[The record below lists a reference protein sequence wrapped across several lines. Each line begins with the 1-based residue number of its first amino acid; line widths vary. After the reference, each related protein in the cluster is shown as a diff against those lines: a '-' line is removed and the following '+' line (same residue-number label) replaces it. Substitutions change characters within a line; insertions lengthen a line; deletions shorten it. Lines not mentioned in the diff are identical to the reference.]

1 MCVRHSKKEIRL
13 LKDVV
18 ELVPKFWR
26 ELGGKIA
33 KWVREDFVSGK
44 YQNDMQRDRYRSR
57 QYMEYKAND
66 MRRKTAGGK
75 GKSWKEFVGER
86 MGPYMK
92 RHGGHGAAIRA
103 IAGEWKEYKKSGV
116 DTSSGSGQRLKAYY
130 GRSIASREIG
140 FVNMILT
147 GDLMKG
153 LKPKKWDN
161 YSVTMGFNSVDA
173 GKILGGQ
180 KYDREVMGLNTEN
193 RDLVKQ
199 EIIKEFDRNQIEW
212 RKEPINIYIKY

>member
-13 LKDVV
+13 LKDIV
-18 ELVPKFWR
+18 ELAPKFWR

-33 KWVREDFVSGK
+33 KWVREDFVGGK

-57 QYMEYKAND
+57 QYVKYKAND
-66 MRRKTAGGK
+66 MKKLDGK
-75 GKSWKEFVGER
+75 
-86 MGPYMK
+86 
-92 RHGGHGAAIRA
+92 
-103 IAGEWKEYKKSGV
+103 
-116 DTSSGSGQRLKAYY
+116 RLKAYY
-130 GRSIASREIG
+130 ARGIDSNETS

-147 GDLMKG
+147 GRLMKG
-153 LKPKKWDN
+153 LKPRKWDN
-161 YSVTMGFNSVDA
+161 YSVTMGYESVDA

-180 KYDREVMGLNTEN
+180 KYNREVMGLNTEN